1 VDRPVAPCRL
11 CRHEVFLGAHRCTYC
26 GVANPAPPQA
36 QGRRAQAPGSQVFE
50 PREARPSAR
59 AETKPGRKSG
69 EVTRAKKTS
78 AKTKTAPGPSA
89 GRMADAKPVPEP
101 AAVAAAE
108 ADDVAVPFGDEPFEP
123 TNPLPRHG
131 IRGRIAMLLM
141 MLAGGFLLARGGVS
155 LTIPDGT
162 SAGLDLLM
170 MGAGATL
177 LGSGSQVKRYKKA
190 GFYVPVGLLG
200 LAGASTLAGLASS
213 PPSTWLP
220 SLLSLG
226 IVLFFL
232 DYFVSRRSLF
242 LNERDPL
249 DEVRVPP
256 PFRVA
261 KFVTAGTASGYT
273 ASQAAR
279 VNATIAMNN
288 AIALSG
294 SVAKARVERVR
305 RVVREFNVTLADLET
320 EREALYRA
328 YVQHFLADGRL
339 GPDERAELDRLAD
352 ILILNRDTLD
362 RILRGVGKSVY
373 RWRAR
378 QALKDGM
385 IDAAEAADLARI
397 RAEMGVLE
405 QEADTIRDEL
415 EEAKEAGAADGGEGP
430 LSDDEKEELR
440 RVAAHA
446 RVTLPEGDDPPRLL
460 FHRLRLWERIDD
472 EPLPV
477 VSPVSADLHAGETCH
492 AVREVHAFHL
502 PESGDRLRTVGP
514 LDAQVWTEEGT
525 DTDRRVPKDATSI
538 AKGKLHLTARR
549 LVLWNPKGQDALN
562 LDDVE
567 KAAPYANGVELRMK
581 SGVAIFLAFREDVEE
596 FAMLLD
602 RAVRALPPAAPEAAP
617 AAEAPMVNA
626 AEIAALQADIAA
638 ADAETPL
645 VDDGTQTDRIVG

>member
-1 VDRPVAPCRL
+1 MDRPVAACRL
-11 CRHEVFLGAHRCTYC
+11 CRHEVFVGAHRCTYC
-26 GVANPAPPQA
+26 GVANPAPPQSRA
-36 QGRRAQAPGSQVFE
+36 RRARAPGAQIFE
-50 PREARPSAR
+50 PREARPR
-59 AETKPGRKSG
+59 AETKPGRKS
-69 EVTRAKKTS
+69 EDVTRARQSPVKK
-78 AKTKTAPGPSA
+78 APGPSA
-89 GRMADAKPVPEP
+89 GKMAGAKPVPEP
-101 AAVAAAE
+101 AAVAAAA

-131 IRGRIAMLLM
+131 MRGRIAMLLM

-155 LTIPDGT
+155 LTIADGT

-170 MGAGATL
+170 MGGGATL
-177 LGSGSQVKRYKKA
+177 LGSASQVKRYRKA

-220 SLLSLG
+220 SILSLG

-242 LNERDPL
+242 LTERDPL

-261 KFVTAGTASGYT
+261 KFVTAGAVSGYT

-288 AIALSG
+288 VIALSG

-320 EREALYRA
+320 ERQALYRA

-339 GPDERAELDRLAD
+339 GPEERAELDRLAD

-405 QEADTIRDEL
+405 QEADAIREAL
-415 EEAKEAGAADGGEGP
+415 VEAKSGPSTGEGP
-430 LSDDEKEELR
+430 LSDEEKEELR
-440 RVAAHA
+440 QMAAHA

-460 FHRLRLWERIDD
+460 FHRLRVWERVED

-514 LDAQVWTEEGT
+514 LDPQVWAEEGT
-525 DTDRRVPKDATSI
+525 DTDRRVPRDATSI
-538 AKGKLHLTARR
+538 ARGKLHLTGRR
-549 LVLWNPKGQDALN
+549 LVLWNPRGQDALN
-562 LDDVE
+562 LDEVE

-596 FAMLLD
+596 LAMLLD
-602 RAVRALPPAAPEAAP
+602 RAVRALPSAAPEAAP
-617 AAEAPMVNA
+617 AAEAPMVDA

-645 VDDGTQTDRIVG
+645 VDDAARTDKIVG